1 VEGFGVW
8 DLDIVGMNIVEV
20 WSCFQP
26 HGVLLVFLQANRT
39 FAFLFNLLTKYFSDI
54 TAR

>member
-26 HGVLLVFLQANRT
+26 HGVLPVFFAGISNRT
-39 FAFLFNLLTKYFSDI
+39 FEFLFNLLTRYFL
-54 TAR
+54 